1 MLILK
6 SSNQYKIS
14 EYTRLL
20 KNTAV
25 KVETGNDLPEVLSD
39 RDTVITYKSL
49 AGGNNVI
56 VEDTVLVIDGKEE
69 VEIRW
74 KWKDLKTGSHV
85 KWIISIGVL
94 QDNQIKV
101 YRGEIE
107 AFVDRKFTGNG
118 EAFEPFIVP
127 IDNNPTNTSY
137 TLLSKLI
144 NKDIIDPRAMAVQN
158 LLDDNP
164 VFVKNVDDISPWTGE
179 MQND

>member
-6 SSNQYKIS
+6 SSNPYKIS

-20 KNTAV
+20 KDTEV
-25 KVETGNDLPEVLSD
+25 KVEAGTDLKEVLAD
-39 RDTVITYKSL
+39 KDTVILYKAI

-56 VEDTVLVIDGKEE
+56 VEDTVLEINGVEE

-74 KWKDLKTGSHV
+74 KWKDLQTGDKI

-94 QDNQIKV
+94 QNNEVKV

-107 AFVDRKFTGNG
+107 AIVDRSFGMDG

-127 IDNNPTNTSY
+127 LKNNPNKISY
-137 TLLSKLI
+137 TLLSKEI
-144 NKDIIDPRAMAVQN
+144 DKDIIDPRAMAVQK
-158 LLDDNP
+158 LLNKEP
-164 VFVKNVDDISPWTGE
+164 VFVKNINDIPQWIGDY
-179 MQND
+179 QND